1 MSCFAIGCGHLPLV
15 ANHTARCMDLVCSF
29 VFPPVQLCKLQ
40 HSKSGHPE
48 LEKGLIRASKGLIG
62 LFCWPFEWSYLPLP
76 ISNTSLLERQQGKGN
91 PTVIA
96 KTSTVR
102 VIVTFSIVW
111 SQVFVEL
118 SNHNRLLSFVS
129 ICKKLIVFMYWVWAT
144 QEKLPMQVHNTC
156 TGPDKCSHLSK

>member
-1 MSCFAIGCGHLPLV
+1 MHCQPAQVLLPQNFEQGWSTISTCGGGRKQHASMNTSGTPVPLQVKASTMSCFAIGCGHLPSV
-15 ANHTARCMDLVCSF
+15 ANHTKHCMDLVCSF

-62 LFCWPFEWSYLPLP
+62 LFCWPFESSYLSLP

-102 VIVTFSIVW
+102 VIVTFSVVW
-111 SQVFVEL
+111 SQFV
-118 SNHNRLLSFVS
+118 
-129 ICKKLIVFMYWVWAT
+129 
-144 QEKLPMQVHNTC
+144 
-156 TGPDKCSHLSK
+156 